1 MEEKKKK
8 SIWSKIFSKIF
19 LAFFFTFLTLH
30 IAGMSGYYEYELHKR
45 VVLTEDKIAQF
56 EQDVANGNMV
66 DLKDY
71 LSEEEIN
78 YSTNLSKAGLYLSD
92 NFSIILKNTVEA
104 TFSFINR
111 LVEG

>member
-78 YSTNLSKAGLYLSD
+78 YSTKRLIKEKVASTVFFK
-92 NFSIILKNTVEA
+92 IILKL
-104 TFSFINR
+104 SDK
-111 LVEG
+111 